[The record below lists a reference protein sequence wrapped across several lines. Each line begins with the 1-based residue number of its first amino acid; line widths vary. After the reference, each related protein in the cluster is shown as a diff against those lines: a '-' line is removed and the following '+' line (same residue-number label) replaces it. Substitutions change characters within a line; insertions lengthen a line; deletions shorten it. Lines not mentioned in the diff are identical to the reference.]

1 MGVASTATGCKYCC
15 YILKLKI
22 GWAACS
28 SHMNLKRW
36 CQLDEQIY
44 IAEMDERYNQ
54 HAGLYYSERMI
65 ERLAEMR
72 AISAETFVN
81 LFSQPR
87 ELFLGSLENIADSS
101 TKKLELKLYNLRN
114 EKIISSRY
122 RFARAPVNWSTWRQ
136 FNSIEKDPKR
146 RKHVF
151 DEFISKT
158 RYISPVIKERFDQ
171 MDRIYRKY
179 SDNKLTPLGDYLEN
193 EKISY
198 SHLGDFVKSLG
209 RQARKP
215 FQEALH
221 SISKKVLG
229 RKAEYYDD
237 FYFFRNRVYADLDK
251 EFVGVN
257 PTEQVR
263 RTLATMRFD
272 LSSIHIDTEQRKNK
286 YPSPICFFVQVPN
299 DIRVLYKSESPY
311 FDLQGCYH
319 EMGHAVHAS
328 SISAE
333 AEYWNRYSFS
343 MGIAEI
349 FSIFLERL
357 TKNRKY
363 LSSLGIKNN
372 HVLEEIEARNNFM
385 DLFFVTFYTANSLM
399 KAEFWHEKL
408 SIEKASDVYARLIK
422 EYTGFEIPGEYW
434 MLHHILPD
442 AIMYVPSYLIAAVRA
457 VELDHHLQDRFGEKW
472 WTQVETGKYIREII
486 QPGTAI
492 NLSRFSRLDSSLFM
506 NELTDIGSM

>member
-1 MGVASTATGCKYCC
+1 
-15 YILKLKI
+15 
-22 GWAACS
+22 
-28 SHMNLKRW
+28 MNLKQW

-44 IAEMDERYNQ
+44 IAEMDERYKQ
-54 HAGLYYSERMI
+54 HAGVTYSERMI

-72 AISAETFVN
+72 NISAETFVN
-81 LFSQPR
+81 FFSQPR
-87 ELFLGSLENIADSS
+87 ELFLSSLENIADSS

-114 EKIISSRY
+114 DKIISSHY

-136 FNSIEKDPKR
+136 FNSIEKDPKK

-158 RYISPVIKERFDQ
+158 RYISPVIKERFHQ
-171 MDRIYRKY
+171 MDRIYRQY
-179 SDNKLTPLGDYLEN
+179 SDNKLSPLDGYLEN

-198 SHLGDFVKSLG
+198 SHLGDLVKSMG

-215 FQEALH
+215 FQEALQA
-221 SISKKVLG
+221 ISKKVLG
-229 RKAEYYDD
+229 REAEYYDD
-237 FYFFRNRVYADLDK
+237 FYFFRNRVYADLEK
-251 EFVGVN
+251 EFVSVN

-263 RTLATMRFD
+263 RTLATMQFD

-319 EMGHAVHAS
+319 EMGHAAHAS
-328 SISAE
+328 SISSQ

-363 LSSLGIKNN
+363 LSSLGIRKNN
-372 HVLEEIEARNNFM
+372 YILEEIKARNNFM
-385 DLFFVTFYTANSLM
+385 DLFFITFYTANSLM
-399 KAEFWHEKL
+399 KAEFWHKKL

-457 VELDHHLQDRFGEKW
+457 VELDYHLQDRFGEKW

-486 QPGTAI
+486 EPGAAI

-506 NELTDIGSM
+506 NELIDIGSM

>member
-179 SDNKLTPLGDYLEN
+179 SDNKLTPLGGYLEN

>member
-1 MGVASTATGCKYCC
+1 
-15 YILKLKI
+15 
-22 GWAACS
+22 
-28 SHMNLKRW
+28 MNLKQW

-44 IAEMDERYNQ
+44 IAEMDERYKQ
-54 HAGLYYSERMI
+54 HAGVSYSERMI

-72 AISAETFVN
+72 NISAETFVN
-81 LFSQPR
+81 FFSQPR
-87 ELFLGSLENIADSS
+87 ELFLSSLENIADSS

-114 EKIISSRY
+114 DKIISSRY

-136 FNSIEKDPKR
+136 FNSIEKDPKK

-171 MDRIYRKY
+171 MDRIYRQY
-179 SDNKLTPLGDYLEN
+179 SDNKLSPLDGYLEN

-215 FQEALH
+215 FQEALQT
-221 SISKKVLG
+221 ISKKVLG

-263 RTLATMRFD
+263 RTLATMQFD

-319 EMGHAVHAS
+319 EMGHALHAS
-328 SISAE
+328 SISSQ

-363 LSSLGIKNN
+363 LSSIGIKNN
-372 HVLEEIEARNNFM
+372 HILEEIEARNNFM
-385 DLFFVTFYTANSLM
+385 DLFFVTFYAANSLM

-408 SIEKASDVYARLIK
+408 SIEKASDVYARMIK

-457 VELDHHLQDRFGEKW
+457 VELDHHLQDMFGEKW
-472 WTQVETGKYIREII
+472 WTQVETGKYIREMI
-486 QPGTAI
+486 QPGAAI

>member
-1 MGVASTATGCKYCC
+1 ME
-15 YILKLKI
+15 LKQ
-22 GWAACS
+22 
-28 SHMNLKRW
+28 W

-44 IAEMDERYNQ
+44 IAEMDERYKQ
-54 HAGLYYSERMI
+54 HAGLSYNEQMI

-72 AISAETFVN
+72 TISAETFVN
-81 LFSQPR
+81 FFSQPR
-87 ELFLGSLENIADSS
+87 ELFLSSLENIADSS

-114 EKIISSRY
+114 EKIVSSRY
-122 RFARAPVNWSTWRQ
+122 RFARAPVNWSTWHQ
-136 FNSIEKDPKR
+136 FSSIEKDPKK

-158 RYISPVIKERFDQ
+158 RYISPVIKERFDK
-171 MDRIYRKY
+171 MDEIYRKY
-179 SDNKLTPLGDYLEN
+179 SDNKLTPLGGYLEN

-198 SHLGDFVKSLG
+198 SRLGNFVKSMG
-209 RQARKP
+209 RQAKRP
-215 FQEALH
+215 FQEALD
-221 SISKKVLG
+221 SISKRVLG

-237 FYFFRNRVYADLDK
+237 FYFFRNRVYADLEK
-251 EFVGVN
+251 ELVGVN
-257 PTEQVR
+257 PTAQVIH
-263 RTLATMRFD
+263 TLATMQFN
-272 LSSIHIDTEQRKNK
+272 LSSIHIDMEQRKNK

-319 EMGHAVHAS
+319 EMGHALHAS

-333 AEYWNRYSFS
+333 AEYWNRYGFS

-372 HVLEEIEARNNFM
+372 YILEEIEARSKFM

-399 KAEFWHEKL
+399 KAEFWHKKL
-408 SIEKASDVYARLIK
+408 SIENASDLYARLIK
-422 EYTGFEIPGEYW
+422 EYTGFEMPGEYW

-486 QPGTAI
+486 QPGAAI
-492 NLSRFSRLDSSLFM
+492 NLSTFSRLDSSLFM
-506 NELTDIGSM
+506 NELIDIGSM

>member
-1 MGVASTATGCKYCC
+1 MD
-15 YILKLKI
+15 L
-22 GWAACS
+22 
-28 SHMNLKRW
+28 NQW

-44 IAEMDERYNQ
+44 IAEMDERYKQ
-54 HAGLYYSERMI
+54 HAGFSYSEGII

-72 AISAETFVN
+72 IISAETFVDF
-81 LFSQPR
+81 FSQPR
-87 ELFLGSLENIADSS
+87 ELFLSSLENIADSS

-136 FNSIEKDPKR
+136 FNSIEKDPKK

-151 DEFISKT
+151 DEFISKI
-158 RYISPVIKERFDQ
+158 RYISPVIAERFDQ
-171 MDRIYRKY
+171 MDRIYRQH
-179 SDNKLTPLGDYLEN
+179 SDNKLTPLDGYLEN
-193 EKISY
+193 EKVSY
-198 SHLGDFVKSLG
+198 SHLRNFVKSMG

-215 FQEALH
+215 FQEALQAM
-221 SISKKVLG
+221 SKNVLG

-237 FYFFRNRVYADLDK
+237 FYFFRNMIYADLEKD
-251 EFVGVN
+251 FVGVN
-257 PTEQVR
+257 PPEQVR
-263 RTLATMRFD
+263 RTLATMQFD

-299 DIRVLYKSESPY
+299 DIRVLYKNESPY

-328 SISAE
+328 SINAQ

-372 HVLEEIEARNNFM
+372 HILEEIEARNNFM

-399 KAEFWHEKL
+399 KTEFWHEKL
-408 SIEKASDVYARLIK
+408 SMEEASDVYARLIK
-422 EYTGFEIPGEYW
+422 EYTGFEMPGEYW

-457 VELDHHLQDRFGEKW
+457 VELDHHLQDKFGEKW

-486 QPGTAI
+486 QPGAAI

-506 NELTDIGSM
+506 NELTDIGSV

>member
-1 MGVASTATGCKYCC
+1 
-15 YILKLKI
+15 
-22 GWAACS
+22 
-28 SHMNLKRW
+28 MNLKRW

-101 TKKLELKLYNLRN
+101 MKKLELKLYNLRN

-179 SDNKLTPLGDYLEN
+179 SDNKLTPLGGYLEN

-215 FQEALH
+215 FQEALR
-221 SISKKVLG
+221 SISKKMLG

>member
-1 MGVASTATGCKYCC
+1 ME
-15 YILKLKI
+15 LKQ
-22 GWAACS
+22 
-28 SHMNLKRW
+28 W

-44 IAEMDERYNQ
+44 IAEMDERYKQ
-54 HAGLYYSERMI
+54 HAGLSYNEQMI

-72 AISAETFVN
+72 TISAETFVN
-81 LFSQPR
+81 FFSQPR
-87 ELFLGSLENIADSS
+87 ELFLSSLENIADSS

-122 RFARAPVNWSTWRQ
+122 RFARAPVNWSTWHQ
-136 FNSIEKDPKR
+136 FNSIEKDPKK

-158 RYISPVIKERFDQ
+158 RYISPVIKERFDK
-171 MDRIYRKY
+171 MDEIYRKY
-179 SDNKLTPLGDYLEN
+179 SDNKLTPLGGYLEN

-198 SHLGDFVKSLG
+198 SRLGNFVKSMG
-209 RQARKP
+209 RQAKRP
-215 FQEALH
+215 FQEALD
-221 SISKKVLG
+221 SISKRVLG

-237 FYFFRNRVYADLDK
+237 FYFFRNRVYADLEK
-251 EFVGVN
+251 ELVGVN
-257 PTEQVR
+257 PTAQVIH
-263 RTLATMRFD
+263 TLATMQFN
-272 LSSIHIDTEQRKNK
+272 LSSIHIDMEQRKNK

-319 EMGHAVHAS
+319 EMGHALHAS
-328 SISAE
+328 SISVE
-333 AEYWNRYSFS
+333 AEYWNRYGFS

-363 LSSLGIKNN
+363 LSSLEIKNN
-372 HVLEEIEARNNFM
+372 YILEEIEARSKFM

-399 KAEFWHEKL
+399 KAEFWHKKL
-408 SIEKASDVYARLIK
+408 SIENASDLYARLIK
-422 EYTGFEIPGEYW
+422 EYTGFEMPGEYW

-472 WTQVETGKYIREII
+472 WTQVEAGKYLREII
-486 QPGTAI
+486 QPGAAI
-492 NLSRFSRLDSSLFM
+492 NLSTFSRLDSSLFM
-506 NELTDIGSM
+506 NELIDIGSM

>member
-1 MGVASTATGCKYCC
+1 
-15 YILKLKI
+15 
-22 GWAACS
+22 
-28 SHMNLKRW
+28 
-36 CQLDEQIY
+36 
-44 IAEMDERYNQ
+44 
-54 HAGLYYSERMI
+54 
-65 ERLAEMR
+65 
-72 AISAETFVN
+72 
-81 LFSQPR
+81 
-87 ELFLGSLENIADSS
+87 
-101 TKKLELKLYNLRN
+101 
-114 EKIISSRY
+114 
-122 RFARAPVNWSTWRQ
+122 
-136 FNSIEKDPKR
+136 
-146 RKHVF
+146 
-151 DEFISKT
+151 
-158 RYISPVIKERFDQ
+158 
-171 MDRIYRKY
+171 
-179 SDNKLTPLGDYLEN
+179 
-193 EKISY
+193 
-198 SHLGDFVKSLG
+198 
-209 RQARKP
+209 
-215 FQEALH
+215 
-221 SISKKVLG
+221 
-229 RKAEYYDD
+229 
-237 FYFFRNRVYADLDK
+237 
-251 EFVGVN
+251 
-257 PTEQVR
+257 
-263 RTLATMRFD
+263 
-272 LSSIHIDTEQRKNK
+272 
-286 YPSPICFFVQVPN
+286 
-299 DIRVLYKSESPY
+299 
-311 FDLQGCYH
+311 
-319 EMGHAVHAS
+319 MGHAVHAS

-372 HVLEEIEARNNFM
+372 QILEEIEVRNNFM

>member
-1 MGVASTATGCKYCC
+1 ME
-15 YILKLKI
+15 LKQ
-22 GWAACS
+22 
-28 SHMNLKRW
+28 W

-44 IAEMDERYNQ
+44 IAEMDERYKQ
-54 HAGLYYSERMI
+54 HAGLSYNEQMI

-72 AISAETFVN
+72 TISAETFVN
-81 LFSQPR
+81 FFSQPR
-87 ELFLGSLENIADSS
+87 ELFLSSLENIADSS

-114 EKIISSRY
+114 EKIVSSRY
-122 RFARAPVNWSTWRQ
+122 RLARAPVNWSTWHQ
-136 FNSIEKDPKR
+136 FSSIEKDPKK

-158 RYISPVIKERFDQ
+158 RYISPVIKERFDK
-171 MDRIYRKY
+171 MDEIYRKY
-179 SDNKLTPLGDYLEN
+179 SDNKLTPLGGYLEN

-198 SHLGDFVKSLG
+198 SRLGNFVKSMG
-209 RQARKP
+209 RQAKRP
-215 FQEALH
+215 FQEALD
-221 SISKKVLG
+221 SISKRVLG

-237 FYFFRNRVYADLDK
+237 FYFFRNRVYADLEK
-251 EFVGVN
+251 ELVGVN
-257 PTEQVR
+257 PTAQVIH
-263 RTLATMRFD
+263 TLATMQFN
-272 LSSIHIDTEQRKNK
+272 LSSIHIDMEQRKNK

-319 EMGHAVHAS
+319 EMGHALHAS

-333 AEYWNRYSFS
+333 AEYWNRYGFS

-357 TKNRKY
+357 TMNRKY

-372 HVLEEIEARNNFM
+372 YILEEIEARSKFM

-399 KAEFWHEKL
+399 KAEFWHKKL
-408 SIEKASDVYARLIK
+408 SIENASDLYARLIK
-422 EYTGFEIPGEYW
+422 EYTGFEMPGEYW

-472 WTQVETGKYIREII
+472 WTQVEAGKYLREII
-486 QPGTAI
+486 QPGAAI
-492 NLSRFSRLDSSLFM
+492 HLSTFSRLDSSLFM
-506 NELTDIGSM
+506 NELIDIGSM